1 MSQSRMTDHPRCAI
15 LESGSCLAAGKVRE
29 LLEWRLPC
37 GNSVASCTTPS
48 AYLQRGSAGEEAE
61 VEGMAGLA
69 KSNGSSATRKA
80 IDEAHVAQQV
90 IHDQD

>member
-1 MSQSRMTDHPRCAI
+1 VGIP
-15 LESGSCLAAGKVRE
+15 
-29 LLEWRLPC
+29 WRLVQPHLHIC
-37 GNSVASCTTPS
+37 SDA
-48 AYLQRGSAGEEAE
+48 QRGSADEEAE